1 MASAAVNTQRL
12 LETFHGIQG
21 GRYDPSVQSTQG
33 SAGTIFIQLPPFGL
47 STPFALWQ
55 KQDNG
60 NTTNWA
66 EISAS
71 STGITDYK
79 APVNLASTADVP
91 LSGGAALLIDGVAV
105 ANGNRI
111 LLKDQATAS
120 QNGIYIASG
129 IGTAYLLTRA
139 PDANT
144 SAEVTQGMFTWVMFG
159 STNLETGWILTT
171 PNPITLGT
179 TALTFVE
186 IPIPGLTSVGA
197 FDTQPPS
204 VDGAVIVGS
213 SIFFQSMNGGASPVG
228 MLNSG
233 SQNLVGDKSFSQP
246 IQFFNQ
252 GVTPPSPAGGTA
264 EIYSNVSE
272 LMEQQDS
279 AGNIRIVNGI
289 VQDTAVDI
297 VTAPAFINFIGAN
310 SVVANGLGVDV
321 DVTAAVGATWDR
333 ETFVI
338 AAPDIVNGYLDL
350 ANTAIDDSVNPTP
363 QGSGPLIGGSIAAG
377 DDFEMSIVGP
387 ITRVTFSPAVV
398 AAWVVGQRVQ
408 VQYQF

>member
-186 IPIPGLTSVGA
+186 IPIPGLSSIGVI
-197 FDTQPPS
+197 DSQPKS
-204 VDGAVIVGS
+204 ANAAVIAAGVLYM
-213 SIFFQSMNGGASPVG
+213 QTADGGFPGVLSLAA
-228 MLNSG
+228 
-233 SQNLVGDKSFSQP
+233 QNIVGDKSFSQP
-246 IQFFNQ
+246 ISLFDQA
-252 GVTPPSPAGGTA
+252 VPPVVAAGGTVA
-264 EIYSNVSE
+264 AYSDAADNLLKYVDGSG
-272 LMEQQDS
+272 DV
-279 AGNIRIVNGI
+279 RVVNGI
-289 VQDTAVDI
+289 VREEGVDTV
-297 VTAPAFINFIGAN
+297 VAPQFLNFIG
-310 SVVANGLGVDV
+310 VGVTVTPNGLGA
-321 DVTAAVGATWDR
+321 DVTIPAGAGTSEEIEFRTIDAAEA
-333 ETFVI
+333 
-338 AAPDIVNGYLDL
+338 L
-350 ANTAIDDSVNPTP
+350 AGQLT
-363 QGSGPLIGGSIAAG
+363 LIGLPLNVNKVILSVGGVTQFDTEDYSVSGNVLSWDDPGQIGLTIGVAAG
-377 DDFEMSIVGP
+377 DKFVISYEV
-387 ITRVTFSPAVV
+387 
-398 AAWVVGQRVQ
+398 
-408 VQYQF
+408 